1 MPIPQG
7 SRLSQE
13 SPKGG
18 RMNTQTR
25 IESNGSKV
33 LGQEPDP
40 VESLIERLG
49 KYTID
54 PYWGTYVLPRSDI
67 STREMSICGN
77 FVELSAVY
85 RIFTVDERLLEAVW
99 SNLNSE
105 RFEKAARRY
114 PVWPRRAFLPVVE
127 MARRLGFSPVRWRM
141 LTCTA

>member
-1 MPIPQG
+1 
-7 SRLSQE
+7 
-13 SPKGG
+13 
-18 RMNTQTR
+18 MNTQTR

-33 LGQEPDP
+33 FGQEPDSI
-40 VESLIERLG
+40 ESLIKRLG

-54 PYWGTYVLPRSDI
+54 PHWGTYVLPSSDI
-67 STREMSICGN
+67 STREMSTCGN

-85 RIFTVDERLLEAVW
+85 RIFTADTEDTEDKERLLEAVW